1 MLAACIPVNQL
12 DQCLRPTD
20 VFLRIPDH
28 WQVKYDILAIHPN
41 YSPLLQVFT
50 ILNGSDYSPYLG

>member
-28 WQVKYDILAIHPN
+28 WQVKI
-41 YSPLLQVFT
+41 
-50 ILNGSDYSPYLG
+50 